1 MTKINVKEAKK
12 HVAILSKLLD
22 SYKENHKTIEYG
34 YNNMMKYWKD
44 NKYPE
49 FFGLVNNNQLVNI
62 YNIARLENSIKT
74 LSRVIE
80 KYSDIGNNIEYDPNK
95 EDYIIQKFDNLSDK
109 INKAIIK
116 YNEFG
121 NTSSYDKNN
130 KIIDTKKNITKV
142 KTNIE
147 NIQDKIKEKY
157 KQTGLIEKDLNS
169 ILTKEEFDNVLTNQ
183 LDYNSKY
190 KIGGRIIFD
199 EIEIAILNKKNKV
212 YFDDQKELI
221 NKLELNFDEL
231 IKYCISNLFTSIN
244 EYNNGIINQLKTVNK
259 TNENLYNDLSN
270 YCEETTNMVRENIE
284 RLEG

>member
-12 HVAILSKLLD
+12 HVAILLKLLD

-231 IKYCISNLFTSIN
+231 NKYYISNLFTSIN